1 MTNQAA
7 TPALIE
13 LLSSARVV
21 SLPLRTRFRGV
32 VDREVMLFEG
42 PNGWAEW
49 SPFLEYPDEEA
60 AVWLAAAIEFA
71 FGDLPE
77 LRREAIPVNATLPA
91 VAPDQIEKVLS
102 RFGDFSTV
110 KIKVAE
116 SGQNLDEDLARIA
129 AVHAAYPDARIRLDA
144 NGGYS
149 VEDALTIARAIV
161 DNGIALDYL
170 EQPVATIAEMAELRL
185 KLAQSG
191 IGADVAGGVK
201 IAADESV
208 RKVSDPM
215 AVVQAG
221 AADILVL
228 KAAPLGGISRAM
240 AIAAEAG
247 LPVVISS
254 ALESSVGLSM
264 GAHLAA
270 SLPIHGPV
278 SATGAT
284 SPGGLAFDSGLG
296 TASLLAGDITREPLL
311 PVDGFI
317 EVRRVEVDEQKL
329 DVFEAE
335 DHRIDWWIDRL
346 DRAFKHLN

>member
-1 MTNQAA
+1 
-7 TPALIE
+7 
-13 LLSSARVV
+13 
-21 SLPLRTRFRGV
+21 
-32 VDREVMLFEG
+32 MLFEG

-71 FGDLPE
+71 FGELPD
-77 LRREAIPVNATLPA
+77 LRRETIPVNATLPA
-91 VAPDQIEKVLS
+91 VAPDQVEKVLS
-102 RFGDFSTV
+102 RFGNFGTV

-116 SGQNLDEDLARIA
+116 PGQDLNDDLQRVW
-129 AVHAAYPDARIRLDA
+129 AVRAAYPDARIRLDA

-149 VEDALTIARAIV
+149 VENAMVVAAAMIE
-161 DNGIALDYL
+161 NGVSLDYL
-170 EQPVATIAEMAELRL
+170 EQPVSTIAEMAELKLRL
-185 KLAQSG
+185 NKAG
-191 IGADVAGGVK
+191 IGSLQTGGVK

-215 AVVQAG
+215 AVVQAD

-228 KAAPLGGISRAM
+228 KAAPLGGISRAL
-240 AIAAEAG
+240 AIAKEAA

-254 ALESSVGLSM
+254 ALDSSIGLSM
-264 GAHLAA
+264 GAHLASA
-270 SLPIHGPV
+270 LPTH
-278 SATGAT
+278 SATE
-284 SPGGLAFDSGLG
+284 PGGLAFDCGLG
-296 TASLLAGDITREPLL
+296 TAALLAGDVTREPLM

-317 EVRRVEVDEQKL
+317 EVRRVAVDEQKL
-329 DVFEAE
+329 DIFEAE

>member
-1 MTNQAA
+1 M
-7 TPALIE
+7 PALTE

-21 SLPLRTRFRGV
+21 SLPLRKRFRGV

-49 SPFLEYPDEEA
+49 SPFLEYSDEEA

-71 FGDLPE
+71 YGDLPE
-77 LRREAIPVNATLPA
+77 LRREGIPVNATLPA
-91 VAPDQIEKVLS
+91 VTPDQVEKVLA
-102 RFGDFSTV
+102 RFGAFSTV

-116 SGQNLDEDLARIA
+116 KGQDLNDDLQRIW
-129 AVHAAYPDARIRLDA
+129 AVRASYPDARIRLDA

-149 VEDALTIARAIV
+149 VEQAIV
-161 DNGIALDYL
+161 IAGAMVENGVPLDYL
-170 EQPVATIAEMAELRL
+170 EQPVATIAEMADLRSRFA
-185 KLAQSG
+185 KSK
-191 IGADVAGGVK
+191 INIK

-208 RKVSDPM
+208 RRVSDPM
-215 AVVQAG
+215 AVVQAQ

-228 KAAPLGGISRAM
+228 KAAPLGGIARAR
-240 AIAAEAG
+240 AIAQEAG

-270 SLPIHGPV
+270 ALPDLEFDC
-278 SATGAT
+278 
-284 SPGGLAFDSGLG
+284 GLA
-296 TASLLAGDITREPLL
+296 TASLLAGDVTREPLI

-317 EVRRVEVDEQKL
+317 EVRRVAVDEQKL
-329 DVFEAE
+329 DLFEAE

-346 DRAFKHLN
+346 DRAFTHLN

>member
-1 MTNQAA
+1 MTQPDFSELAA
-7 TPALIE
+7 GAV
-13 LLSSARVV
+13 VV
-21 SLPLRTRFRGV
+21 SLPMKVRFRGISE
-32 VDREVMLFEG
+32 REALLFEG

-49 SPFLEYPDEEA
+49 SPFVEYDDHESR
-60 AVWLAAAIEFA
+60 VWLNAALDQA
-71 FGDLPE
+71 FGP
-77 LRREAIPVNATLPA
+77 RREVGKVNINATLPA
-91 VAPDQIEKVLS
+91 VAPEQVAGILAGFK
-102 RFGDFSTV
+102 DFDTV

-116 SGQNLDEDLARIA
+116 PGQTIEDDLARVATVRLTHPSIKI
-129 AVHAAYPDARIRLDA
+129 RIDA

-149 VEDALTIARAIV
+149 VEQALEVAERV
-161 DNGIALDYL
+161 GELDYF
-170 EQPVATIAEMAELRL
+170 EQPCRTIGELAELRV
-185 KLAQSG
+185 KLRG
-191 IGADVAGGVK
+191 LTR